1 MHIWFN
7 YIFNVWNDIAKIA
20 CSSKFECS
28 DQVQKSILRSDCHT
42 YQCLLDFKQ
51 CLHGTDTANIKRKV
65 CICRFVFIYKRREYV
80 ITSAFTMNMDQ
91 YKRYFTMFIF
101 SDKQNRESK
110 MSDEEYEV
118 ESILQKRTKKG
129 KVIALHCNC

>member
-1 MHIWFN
+1 MHIWGN

-51 CLHGTDTANIKRKV
+51 SLHGTDTANIKRKMV
-65 CICRFVFIYKRREYV
+65 PGPNLDRHVLDRTNPRQTKPRH
-80 ITSAFTMNMDQ
+80 DQ
-91 YKRYFTMFIF
+91 T
-101 SDKQNRESK
+101 
-110 MSDEEYEV
+110 
-118 ESILQKRTKKG
+118 
-129 KVIALHCNC
+129 

>member
-1 MHIWFN
+1 M
-7 YIFNVWNDIAKIA
+7 
-20 CSSKFECS
+20 
-28 DQVQKSILRSDCHT
+28 
-42 YQCLLDFKQ
+42 LDFKQ

-91 YKRYFTMFIF
+91 YKRNFTMFIF

-129 KVIALHCNC
+129 KVIALHYYC